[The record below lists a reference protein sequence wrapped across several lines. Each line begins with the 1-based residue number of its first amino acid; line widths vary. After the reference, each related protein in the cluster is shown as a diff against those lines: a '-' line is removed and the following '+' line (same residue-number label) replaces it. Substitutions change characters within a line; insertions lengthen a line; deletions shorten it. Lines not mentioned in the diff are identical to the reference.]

1 MKHAEKVAPVAAAVT
16 ALATLVCC
24 LPIGIAAA
32 AATAGLAA
40 VVSNYRSWFLGA
52 SAVLLVIGIVQLTRV
67 QRTCATRN
75 RGSMVILAVSGT
87 IVLLVALFPQVL
99 AGLLA
104 AWLP

>member
-16 ALATLVCC
+16 ALTTLLCC

-32 AATAGLAA
+32 VATGSLSA
-40 VVSNYRSWFLGA
+40 VVSNYRWYFLGA
-52 SAVLLVIGIVQLTRV
+52 SAVLLVIGIVQLTRL

-104 AWLP
+104 DWLP

>member
-16 ALATLVCC
+16 ALTTLVCC

-40 VVSNYRSWFLGA
+40 VVSGYRLWFLGA
-52 SAVLLVIGIVQLTRV
+52 SAVLLVIGIVQLTRM
-67 QRTCATRN
+67 QRACATRN
-75 RGSMVILAVSGT
+75 RGSMIILGVSGT

-104 AWLP
+104 DWLP